1 MIQPSFAGA
10 DRWAACTSDY
20 EFALQKVCMASQ
32 VFPGSDAEAD
42 GVAGAGELRYV
53 ARQPILDVF
62 GRVFGYELLF
72 RAGPEAAFSG
82 NLDTATRTM
91 LDNSV
96 IFGYEKL
103 TTGLPAFV
111 NCTAQTLTEDQV
123 LVLPP
128 KLTILEIL
136 EDVEPTPSVIEACA
150 NLKRRGFRL
159 ALDDFVWKA
168 DLEPLIELADYIKV
182 DFTLLDAEE
191 RMSLRKQLSGAAA
204 ALVAEKVE
212 TQEEYQQACAEG
224 FKLFQGYYFCRPIL
238 LTNRKLPANHAS
250 YMEILR
256 LLQSDTLDMRKLGQ
270 LVKRDA
276 SLTYRLLRLVNSP
289 MYAIR
294 YEVRSIDS
302 ALVMVGEMTFR
313 RVATLAIVSE
323 LNGSQPIEIL
333 RMALA
338 RGRFCELAA
347 EFCGLNSEEQYL
359 LGLFS
364 LIPAMMRVPMS
375 ELVPVLPLR
384 EKIREVL
391 QGSAGP
397 ESSLLHWME
406 CYERGD
412 WMNCDEIASFYDMN
426 EEVLLRCR
434 MEAIVWAEAALRSA
448 V

>member
-1 MIQPSFAGA
+1 
-10 DRWAACTSDY
+10 
-20 EFALQKVCMASQ
+20 MAPQ
-32 VFPGSDAEAD
+32 VVSASDAEED
-42 GVAGAGELRYV
+42 GFEGAGELRYV
-53 ARQPILDVF
+53 ARQPIMDLH

-72 RAGPEAAFSG
+72 RAGPEAVFRG
-82 NLDTATRTM
+82 NGDEASRTM

-103 TTGLPAFV
+103 TTGLPAFL
-111 NCTAQTLTEDQV
+111 NCTEQTLTEEHV
-123 LVLPP
+123 LVLSP

-136 EDVEPTPSVIEACA
+136 ENVEPTPSVIEACIK
-150 NLKRRGFRL
+150 LKEAGFRL
-159 ALDDFVWKA
+159 ALDDFVWKENLA
-168 DLEPLIELADYIKV
+168 PLVKLADYIKV
-182 DFTLLDAEE
+182 DFTILDAAG
-191 RMSLRKQLSGAAA
+191 RAALREQLNGSAAA
-204 ALVAEKVE
+204 FVAEKVE

-256 LLQSDTLDMRKLGQ
+256 MMQGEIMDMRKLGQ

-289 MYAIR
+289 MYAVR
-294 YEVRSIDS
+294 YEVRSIDA
-302 ALVMVGEMTFR
+302 ALVMVGEQTFR

-323 LNGSQPIEIL
+323 LNADQPLEIL

-347 EFCGLNSEEQYL
+347 PFCGLDSSEQYL

-364 LIPAMMRVPMS
+364 LIPAMMRMPMS
-375 ELVPVLPLR
+375 QLAPMLPLR
-384 EKIREVL
+384 DRIREVL
-391 QGSAGP
+391 LGGAGP
-397 ESSLLHWME
+397 ESGLLHWTE

-412 WMNCDEIASFYDMN
+412 WMNCDAIADFYGLH
-426 EEVLLRCR
+426 EESMIRCR
-434 MEAIVWAEAALRSA
+434 EAAVAWAEEALNLA
-448 V
+448 N